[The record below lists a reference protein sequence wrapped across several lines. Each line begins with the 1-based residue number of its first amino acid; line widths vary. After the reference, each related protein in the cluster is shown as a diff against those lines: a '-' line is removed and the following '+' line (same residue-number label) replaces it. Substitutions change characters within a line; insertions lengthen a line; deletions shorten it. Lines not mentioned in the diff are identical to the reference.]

1 MIRLLVVLMLAMLG
15 GGAAL
20 AQESRLD
27 AIQKAGVLRVCTP
40 GDYKPFS
47 LAKAD
52 TSFEGLDV
60 DIAQAMAKSLGVEA
74 KFVKTSWPKLMDD
87 FVEKCDVAVG
97 GISVTLERQKRAFFS
112 EPYMVNGKAPIT
124 RCENVGKFQTI
135 ADIDKPG
142 VTVIENPGGSNERFA
157 RANFKQAKI
166 VIFDDNTKIF
176 DEILSRR
183 ADVMISES
191 VEAVV
196 QQRLRPGLCAVNP
209 TKPLQYG
216 EMAYLLPRG
225 DTVLKAWV
233 DQWMHL
239 AKANGEYDR
248 IVENWLK

>member
-1 MIRLLVVLMLAMLG
+1 MIRVLVVITLAMLG

-27 AIQKAGVLRVCTP
+27 AIQKTGALRVCTP

-47 LAKAD
+47 LAKTD

-87 FVEKCDVAVG
+87 FVEKCDLAVG
-97 GISVTLERQKRAFFS
+97 GISVTLDRQKRAFFS

-176 DEILSRR
+176 DEILNRR

-196 QQRLRPGLCAVNP
+196 QQRSKPGLCAVNP

-225 DTVLKAWV
+225 DMVLKAWV

-248 IVENWLK
+248 IVEAWLK

>member
-1 MIRLLVVLMLAMLG
+1 MIRVLVVLALAML

-27 AIQKAGVLRVCTP
+27 AIQKAGALRVCTP

-47 LAKAD
+47 LAKTD

-87 FVEKCDVAVG
+87 FVEKCDLAVG
-97 GISVTLERQKRAFFS
+97 GISVTLDRQKRAFFS

-176 DEILSRR
+176 DEILNRR

-225 DTVLKAWV
+225 DIVLKAWV

-248 IVENWLK
+248 IVEAWLK